1 MLVET
6 IIEIMRKPIFTE
18 IFYNIVFNKSF
29 VEDFKMRR

>member
-18 IFYNIVFNKSF
+18 IFYNIVLIRALLKIL
-29 VEDFKMRR
+29 K